1 MPYANAYNANIA
13 RALHGVNQKHINVEN
28 AINDN
33 PVPVDITSQL
43 EGMTLKNPAAVGGNG
58 FAASTVQDL
67 GFEPTLGATGTAKPK
82 NARRKMDVAIA
93 DANVAIADALAGGS
107 HDRRVVGEGVAGAGV
122 AGAGVA
128 GAGKKRKKKGGLL
141 TLTALDSMEGNQGP
155 NVDAKLTVQARPHVS
170 EQVGTAEQIQ
180 APATTAALQGG
191 ARKKRNDLVREIMKK
206 HKLSLPAASKY
217 IKEHRLY

>member
-33 PVPVDITSQL
+33 PVPVDIASQL
-43 EGMTLKNPAAVGGNG
+43 EGMTLKNPAVAGGNG

-93 DANVAIADALAGGS
+93 DALSGGS

-128 GAGKKRKKKGGLL
+128 GAGVVGAGKKKRGRKTGGLV

-155 NVDAKLTVQARPHVS
+155 NINAKQSKRDRVCQSRW
-170 EQVGTAEQIQ
+170 EQQSIYRRQQLQRRCKWAQGRN
-180 APATTAALQGG
+180 ATT
-191 ARKKRNDLVREIMKK
+191 
-206 HKLSLPAASKY
+206 
-217 IKEHRLY
+217 